1 MAGRAKA
8 AREAR
13 RIAMFHKFRLTE
25 LNLVPLVDTFVSI
38 VFFALTTQTLG
49 ELAPMV
55 NGVTLPQSAV
65 GRPATHEITLGVASR
80 PAEVTL
86 GGTRVM
92 TVQAA
97 ATAASNVPNEPLLIP
112 QLYSALRTTAD
123 SIRAANDVP
132 SDQSVNTTLAIQA
145 DKTVRYD
152 LLARVLQTARK
163 AGFKNVSLQ
172 VMKTGAEQ
180 TAAPQQAS

>member
-1 MAGRAKA
+1 MASRAKA

-13 RIAMFHKFRLTE
+13 RTAMFHKFRLTE

-38 VFFALTTQTLG
+38 VFFSLTTQTLG
-49 ELAPMV
+49 EMSPTV
-55 NGVTLPQSAV
+55 NGVSLPTSRVGAPSA
-65 GRPATHEITLGVASR
+65 TEITLGIASR

-86 GGTRVM
+86 AGHRVM

-97 ATAASNVPNEPLLIP
+97 AQSTSNVPNEPLIIP
-112 QLYSALRTTAD
+112 TLYTALHITAD
-123 SIRAANDVP
+123 SVRKANDIP
-132 SDQSVNTTLAIQA
+132 ADQSVNATLAVQA
-145 DKTVRYD
+145 DKGMRYD

-172 VMKTGAEQ
+172 VLKAGKD
-180 TAAPQQAS
+180 AAPAQAS

>member
-13 RIAMFHKFRLTE
+13 RTAMFHKFRLTE

-38 VFFALTTQTLG
+38 VFFSLTTQTLG
-49 ELAPMV
+49 EMSPTV
-55 NGVTLPQSAV
+55 NGVSLPSSRVGAPSA
-65 GRPATHEITLGVASR
+65 TEITLGIASR

-86 GGTRVM
+86 AGHRVM

-97 ATAASNVPNEPLLIP
+97 AQATSDVPNEPLIIP
-112 QLYSALRTTAD
+112 TLYTALHITAD
-123 SIRAANDVP
+123 SIRRANDVP
-132 SDQSVNTTLAIQA
+132 ANQSVNATLAVQA
-145 DKTVRYD
+145 DKGMRYD
-152 LLARVLQTARK
+152 LLSRVLQTARK

-172 VMKTGAEQ
+172 VLK
-180 TAAPQQAS
+180 APNETPASQAS

>member
-13 RIAMFHKFRLTE
+13 RTAMFHKFRLTE

-49 ELAPMV
+49 EMAPMV
-55 NGVTLPQSAV
+55 NGVSLPQSSV
-65 GRPATHEITLGVASR
+65 GQPATHEITLGIASK
-80 PAEVTL
+80 PAELTL
-86 GGTRVM
+86 AGQRVM

-97 ATAASNVPNEPLLIP
+97 AQSVSNVANEPLIIP
-112 QLYSALRTTAD
+112 ELYSALRVTAD
-123 SIRAANDVP
+123 SIRKANDQPENV
-132 SDQSVNTTLAIQA
+132 SVNTTLAVQG
-145 DKTVRYD
+145 DKGMRYD

-172 VMKTGAEQ
+172 VLKTGGDA
-180 TAAPQQAS
+180 APAPQQAS

>member
-1 MAGRAKA
+1 MASRAKA

-13 RIAMFHKFRLTE
+13 RTAMFHKFRLTE

-38 VFFALTTQTLG
+38 VFFSLTTQTFGDMTPSVSGVALPESSIG
-49 ELAPMV
+49 APSAHEL
-55 NGVTLPQSAV
+55 
-65 GRPATHEITLGVASR
+65 TLGIASR
-80 PAEVTL
+80 PAEMTL
-86 GGTRVM
+86 AGHRIM

-97 ATAASNVPNEPLLIP
+97 AQSASNVPNEPLLIP
-112 QLYSALRTTAD
+112 DLYRALRITAD
-123 SIRAANDVP
+123 SVRKANDIP
-132 SDQSVNTTLAIQA
+132 ADQSVNATLAVQA

-172 VMKTGAEQ
+172 VLKTGAD
-180 TAAPQQAS
+180 AAPKQAS

>member
-13 RIAMFHKFRLTE
+13 RTAMFHKFRLTE

-38 VFFALTTQTLG
+38 VFFSLTTQTLG
-49 ELAPMV
+49 EMAPTV
-55 NGVTLPQSAV
+55 NGVSLPQSRV
-65 GRPATHEITLGVASR
+65 GAPSATSITLGIASK
-80 PAEVTL
+80 PAEMTL
-86 GGTRVM
+86 SGHRIM

-97 ATAASNVPNEPLLIP
+97 AQSASNVPNEPLIIP
-112 QLYSALRTTAD
+112 TLYTALHITAD
-123 SIRAANDVP
+123 SIRKANDVP
-132 SDQSVNTTLAIQA
+132 ADQSVEPTLAVQA
-145 DKTVRYD
+145 DKGMRYD

-172 VMKTGAEQ
+172 VLKTG
-180 TAAPQQAS
+180 TDAAPQRAS

>member
-13 RIAMFHKFRLTE
+13 RTAMFHKFRLTE

-38 VFFALTTQTLG
+38 VFFSLTTQTLG
-49 ELAPMV
+49 EVSPTV
-55 NGVTLPQSAV
+55 NGVSLPSSRVGAPSA
-65 GRPATHEITLGVASR
+65 TEITLGIASR

-86 GGTRVM
+86 GGHRVM

-97 ATAASNVPNEPLLIP
+97 AQATSDVPNEPLIIP
-112 QLYSALRTTAD
+112 TLYTALHITAD
-123 SIRAANDVP
+123 SVRKANDIP
-132 SDQSVNTTLAIQA
+132 ANQSVEAMLAVQA
-145 DKTVRYD
+145 DKGMRYD
-152 LLARVLQTARK
+152 LLARVLQTARR

-172 VMKTGAEQ
+172 VLKAGNE
-180 TAAPQQAS
+180 TAAPRAS

>member
-1 MAGRAKA
+1 MASRAKA

-13 RIAMFHKFRLTE
+13 RTAMFHKFRLTE

-38 VFFALTTQTLG
+38 VFFSLTTQTFG
-49 ELAPMV
+49 DMTPSV
-55 NGVTLPQSAV
+55 SGVTLPESSIGAPSA
-65 GRPATHEITLGVASR
+65 HELTLGIASR
-80 PAEVTL
+80 PAEMTL
-86 GGTRVM
+86 AGHRIM

-97 ATAASNVPNEPLLIP
+97 AQSASNVPNEPLLIP
-112 QLYSALRTTAD
+112 DLYRALRITAD
-123 SIRAANDVP
+123 SVRKANDIP
-132 SDQSVNTTLAIQA
+132 SDQSVNATLAVQA

-172 VMKTGAEQ
+172 VLKTGAD
-180 TAAPQQAS
+180 AAPKQAS

>member
-1 MAGRAKA
+1 MASRAKA

-13 RIAMFHKFRLTE
+13 RTAMFHKFRLTE

-38 VFFALTTQTLG
+38 VFFSLTTQTLG
-49 ELAPMV
+49 EMSPTV
-55 NGVTLPQSAV
+55 TGVSLPQSSV
-65 GRPATHEITLGVASR
+65 GAPATTDITLGIASK

-86 GGTRVM
+86 AGHRIM

-97 ATAASNVPNEPLLIP
+97 AQSASNVPNEPLIIP
-112 QLYSALRTTAD
+112 TLYTALHVTAD
-123 SIRAANDVP
+123 SIRKANDVP
-132 SDQSVNTTLAIQA
+132 ADESVKTTLAIQA
-145 DKTVRYD
+145 DKGMRYD

-172 VMKTGAEQ
+172 VLKTG
-180 TAAPQQAS
+180 TSTTTQQAS

>member
-1 MAGRAKA
+1 MASRAKA

-13 RIAMFHKFRLTE
+13 RTAMFHKFRLTE

-38 VFFALTTQTLG
+38 VFFSLTTQTLG
-49 ELAPMV
+49 EMSPTV
-55 NGVTLPQSAV
+55 NGVSLPSSSV
-65 GRPATHEITLGVASR
+65 GAPSIGEVTLGIASR

-86 GGTRVM
+86 AGRRVM

-97 ATAASNVPNEPLLIP
+97 AQSQSNVPNEPLLIP
-112 QLYSALRTTAD
+112 TLYTALHVTAD
-123 SIRAANDVP
+123 SIRKANDIP
-132 SDQSVNTTLAIQA
+132 ADESVKTTLAVQA
-145 DKTVRYD
+145 DKGMRYD

-172 VMKTGAEQ
+172 VLKTGADA
-180 TAAPQQAS
+180 TPQRAS